1 LSNFLKLIVSLAIEM
16 KRTTKIFLLAALLP
30 VIAMGQL
37 KSDTDKLIFSPK
49 SSFPENESIIS
60 FFDSDRLTMNHVFS
74 VQMMNF
80 GRQSYSVGSYT
91 NLMSY
96 IINDNLRL
104 RTSISFLQPG
114 NNAFTN
120 LLGAN
125 RNQLFYNALLDYKP
139 TNNTLLQFGIS
150 NIPRYYNLNRSLYS
164 LGY

>member
-1 LSNFLKLIVSLAIEM
+1 M
-16 KRTTKIFLLAALLP
+16 KRSYKIFLLTALLP
-30 VIAMGQL
+30 VIVMGQF
-37 KSDTDKLIFSPK
+37 KSDTDKLTFSPEPLL
-49 SSFPENESIIS
+49 SENESIIS

-96 IINDNLRL
+96 MINDNLRL
-104 RTSISFLQPG
+104 RTSLTFLQLG
-114 NNAFTN
+114 NNAFTD
-120 LLGAN
+120 LLGTN
-125 RNQLFYNALLDYKP
+125 RNQLYYDALLDYRP

-150 NIPRYYNLNRSLYS
+150 NMPRYYNLNTSRYS